1 MRGRTSAR
9 CRRAGLAM
17 LFRAESEP
25 LMAHGSKAGI
35 FMARSIAVVSARG
48 SFCHPASVDRRC
60 DAAGPIRDG
69 QQFSRKGLA
78 PFAEVE
84 GQCHDR
90 GSGLLALGDQDLEV
104 LTLAGHERFQ
114 AETVDDQQG
123 IQISV
128 LSLRPIL

>member
-1 MRGRTSAR
+1 MT
-9 CRRAGLAM
+9 
-17 LFRAESEP
+17 
-25 LMAHGSKAGI
+25 
-35 FMARSIAVVSARG
+35 RSIAVVSARG

-90 GSGLLALGDQDLEV
+90 GSGLLALGDQGLEV
-104 LTLAGHERFQ
+104 LTLAGHERLQ

-128 LSLRPIL
+128 LSLRPILPATRGVVMLSVDRADTLSLNVEDDVIGRCQIRQ